1 MITELVNQLDKAGKL
16 SDLYRLKRQFI
27 IVNLRAQQELVKVL
41 LYHAKVA
48 AVKTPAI
55 AFGKSKEGVD
65 YQSLDMQP
73 AHLFFMIAA
82 PEGAQTHLD
91 ALAKLSGILM
101 DEKIREKLIHAE
113 SPEEVLNIIDEAD
126 DEATKEEEAEANEN
140 ATVST
145 DNSNQDNN
153 EPYVL
158 AVTACPT
165 GIAHIYGT

>member
-1 MITELVNQLDKAGKL
+1 
-16 SDLYRLKRQFI
+16 
-27 IVNLRAQQELVKVL
+27 
-41 LYHAKVA
+41 
-48 AVKTPAI
+48 
-55 AFGKSKEGVD
+55 
-65 YQSLDMQP
+65 
-73 AHLFFMIAA
+73 
-82 PEGAQTHLD
+82 
-91 ALAKLSGILM
+91 M

-158 AVTACPT
+158 AARLRPT
-165 GIAHIYGT
+165 GIAHTYMARDALKEAEKMNIKIKVETNGSSGIKTI

>member
-1 MITELVNQLDKAGKL
+1 
-16 SDLYRLKRQFI
+16 
-27 IVNLRAQQELVKVL
+27 
-41 LYHAKVA
+41 
-48 AVKTPAI
+48 
-55 AFGKSKEGVD
+55 
-65 YQSLDMQP
+65 
-73 AHLFFMIAA
+73 
-82 PEGAQTHLD
+82 
-91 ALAKLSGILM
+91 M

-165 GIAHIYGT
+165 GIAHTGSVAKLKLYAHLYKTIKANIVLTVKSFVSINYFRFSV